1 MARKSKGD
9 RSASSSGETSA
20 KAGGNW
26 EQLKSVS
33 WIIADTSLELMF
45 RYYQLIRVLLR
56 QSASRGENG
65 CRLTEER
72 D

>member
-33 WIIADTSLELMF
+33 WTIPDASVELMF
-45 RYYQLIRVLLR
+45 RNYQLTRVLLL

-65 CRLTEER
+65 FRRTAER
-72 D
+72 G